1 MISSIL
7 WLFEMIL
14 SFIER
19 IIRDELFI
27 YKNVCKKVLF
37 DDFFF
42 LYIYFTSI
50 RDEYGIAKN
59 LFDDRLFIDLLGD
72 GRMFQI
78 EIISTI

>member
-27 YKNVCKKVLF
+27 YKNICKKVLF

-42 LYIYFTSI
+42 FIYIFHVNT
-50 RDEYGIAKN
+50 R
-59 LFDDRLFIDLLGD
+59 
-72 GRMFQI
+72 
-78 EIISTI
+78 

>member
-27 YKNVCKKVLF
+27 YKNICKKVLF

-42 LYIYFTSI
+42 FIYIFHVNTRRIY
-50 RDEYGIAKN
+50 
-59 LFDDRLFIDLLGD
+59 L
-72 GRMFQI
+72 
-78 EIISTI
+78 TIVVY

>member
-27 YKNVCKKVLF
+27 YKNICKKVLF

-42 LYIYFTSI
+42 LYIYIS
-50 RDEYGIAKN
+50 YQYAKN
-59 LFDDRLFIDLLGD
+59 LFDDRCLLTFSGMDACFKLKLFQ
-72 GRMFQI
+72 RYN
-78 EIISTI
+78 E